1 MSSPISRTIASS
13 AATSPKRDLLE
24 ETFEP
29 LVERQSSSSSGSDDL
44 STAASAAD
52 DQANNNIAFLFLQ
65 PTAQKSVLCG
75 DCAKNIL
82 ASYISFETSI
92 PYGVGLANSPILK
105 GQSAIFKKAK
115 SECGKDWR
123 ASVNLL
129 AGTQA
134 FTQVSGVMDR
144 LKVNGLVL
152 IVGIASAGIAALI

>member
-13 AATSPKRDLLE
+13 AATSPKRSLLE

-29 LVERQSSSSSGSDDL
+29 LVERQASSSSGDDL
-44 STAASAAD
+44 SSAASAAD

-75 DCAKNIL
+75 DCAKSIL

-92 PYGVGLANSPILK
+92 PYGVGLANSPILS

-123 ASVNLL
+123 ANVNVL